1 MLYTIQNNEL
11 QVGKQNSGLEGLF
24 RFETL
29 FTAFDA
35 VGQLRHGATCQVQYV
50 ADPHGLVVPSRVCAL
65 RTLSTVPEHIG
76 FFAFSQSGGVVP

>member
-35 VGQLRHGATCQVQYV
+35 VGNSCGMGRPVKSNTLQIRMDSSFRQGCVLYELFQLCQ
-50 ADPHGLVVPSRVCAL
+50 S
-65 RTLSTVPEHIG
+65 TL
-76 FFAFSQSGGVVP
+76 AFSRSPRVGV